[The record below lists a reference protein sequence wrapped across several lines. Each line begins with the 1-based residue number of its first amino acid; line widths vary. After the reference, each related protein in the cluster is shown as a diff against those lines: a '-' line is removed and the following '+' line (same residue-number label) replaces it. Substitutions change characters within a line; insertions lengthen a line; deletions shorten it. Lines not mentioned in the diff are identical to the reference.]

1 MPMTS
6 LRPGARGT
14 QWTDQALELLR
25 LRPGSRAPNDPGVVG
40 VSDPRAQAL
49 FVYAGAT
56 AVAALERL
64 DTTRHGLTAAA
75 AEQRRDEI
83 GLNEIAH
90 ETEPAWYVQ
99 LVHAFINPFIGV
111 LAVLGVVSYLT
122 GDVKAVI
129 VISVMVTISAL
140 LRFLQEF
147 RSNRAAVALKA
158 MVRTS
163 ATVERTDEP
172 SEDDPSPR
180 PRRREVPIEELV
192 PGDVIALSAGDMVPA
207 DVRFLSAKDLFVS
220 QSALTGEAVPVEKGD
235 APVNV
240 VSGSITLG
248 ELRNIG
254 FLGTSIVSGTAAA
267 VVVATGDRTYFG
279 AMARSLIGRR
289 PVTSFDIGVN
299 KVSWLLI
306 RFMLV
311 MVPIVF
317 VINGVSKGDWLQ
329 AFLFGVAVAVGLTPE
344 MLPMIVTANLAKGAV
359 VMARHKTIVK
369 RLNAIQNFGAMDVLC
384 TDKTG
389 TLTQDRI
396 ILERHLNVVG
406 EDDESVLA
414 LAYLNS
420 TYQTG
425 LRSLLDRAVL
435 EHKDLS
441 EELRVERDFR
451 KVDEIPWDFA
461 RKRMSV
467 VVEQKQTAHVLIS
480 KGAVEEILAV
490 CTHVRDEE
498 VVTPLTVDAAESAVD
513 LARELNEDGL
523 RVVAVAYR
531 EFPVCE
537 RAYSVS
543 DESALVLAGFIGFLD
558 PPKET
563 AGPALTALRDHGV
576 TVKILTG
583 DNDVIARKVCHDVGL
598 EPGDIALGAELED
611 LSDEDLSDL
620 AARTTI
626 FAKLTPTQKTRIV
639 GALRSRGHTV
649 GFLGDGINDAGAL
662 READVGISVDSA
674 VDIAKEYADIILLEK
689 SLMVL
694 EEGVLEGRKTFGNIM
709 KYIKMT
715 ASSNFGN
722 VFSVLIASAFLPFL
736 PMLPIQLL
744 IQNLL
749 YDISQIS
756 IPFDDMDAEY
766 LARPRI
772 WKADDIGRF
781 MVCIGPISS
790 IFDVATFLIMWYVF
804 KANAVGHQ
812 ALFQSAWFVEGLLS
826 QTLIVHMIRTAK
838 VPFLQS
844 RAAWPVL
851 ALTATIMVIGIALP
865 FIALGERVG
874 LTPLPGSYFVWLV
887 AILLAYGLL
896 TQVVKTRY
904 IRRFHAWL

>member
-1 MPMTS
+1 
-6 LRPGARGT
+6 
-14 QWTDQALELLR
+14 
-25 LRPGSRAPNDPGVVG
+25 
-40 VSDPRAQAL
+40 
-49 FVYAGAT
+49 
-56 AVAALERL
+56 
-64 DTTRHGLTAAA
+64 
-75 AEQRRDEI
+75 
-83 GLNEIAH
+83 
-90 ETEPAWYVQ
+90 
-99 LVHAFINPFIGV
+99 
-111 LAVLGVVSYLT
+111 
-122 GDVKAVI
+122 
-129 VISVMVTISAL
+129 
-140 LRFLQEF
+140 
-147 RSNRAAVALKA
+147 
-158 MVRTS
+158 
-163 ATVERTDEP
+163 
-172 SEDDPSPR
+172 
-180 PRRREVPIEELV
+180 
-192 PGDVIALSAGDMVPA
+192 
-207 DVRFLSAKDLFVS
+207 
-220 QSALTGEAVPVEKGD
+220 
-235 APVNV
+235 
-240 VSGSITLG
+240 
-248 ELRNIG
+248 
-254 FLGTSIVSGTAAA
+254 
-267 VVVATGDRTYFG
+267 
-279 AMARSLIGRR
+279 
-289 PVTSFDIGVN
+289 
-299 KVSWLLI
+299 
-306 RFMLV
+306 
-311 MVPIVF
+311 
-317 VINGVSKGDWLQ
+317 
-329 AFLFGVAVAVGLTPE
+329 
-344 MLPMIVTANLAKGAV
+344 
-359 VMARHKTIVK
+359 
-369 RLNAIQNFGAMDVLC
+369 FGAMDVLC

-441 EELRVERDFR
+441 DELRVERDFR

-490 CTHVRDEE
+490 CTHVRDED
-498 VVTPLTVDAAESAVD
+498 VVTPLTADASESAVD

-531 EFPVCE
+531 EFPVYD
-537 RAYSVS
+537 RAYTVS
-543 DESALVLAGFIGFLD
+543 DESSLVLAGFIGFLD

-563 AGPALTALRDHGV
+563 AGPALAALRDHGV
-576 TVKILTG
+576 AVKILTG
-583 DNDVIARKVCHDVGL
+583 DNDVIARKVCHDVGF
-598 EPGDIALGAELED
+598 EPGDIALGPDIEA
-611 LSDEDLSDL
+611 LSDEELSDL

-639 GALRSRGHTV
+639 
-649 GFLGDGINDAGAL
+649 GAL

-790 IFDVATFLIMWYVF
+790 IFDVATFFIAWYVF
-804 KANAVGHQ
+804 KANA
-812 ALFQSAWFVEGLLS
+812 
-826 QTLIVHMIRTAK
+826 
-838 VPFLQS
+838 
-844 RAAWPVL
+844 
-851 ALTATIMVIGIALP
+851 
-865 FIALGERVG
+865 
-874 LTPLPGSYFVWLV
+874 
-887 AILLAYGLL
+887 
-896 TQVVKTRY
+896 
-904 IRRFHAWL
+904 